1 MNTIIIM
8 QREGTTYVG
17 HSQFWF
23 PAYDGDPIFELDAVM
38 KVVAVPQGGKWRTNL
53 TAVELASYLSKV
65 QGSPDILKAAYSWC
79 YSWAVRKVLDEDPME
94 VTDKFEINWVRLM
107 RLTKET
113 MESSF
118 SFDTLKHAL
127 KSVS

>member
-17 HSQFWF
+17 HTGFFF
-23 PAYDGDPIFELDAVM
+23 PAYDGDSGFELDAVM

-65 QGSPDILKAAYSWC
+65 QSSHYILKAAYAWC
-79 YSWAVRKVLDEDPME
+79 WSWAIRKVLDESRLD
-94 VTDKFEINWVRLM
+94 VTDNGEVMWPCLINLAKVVV
-107 RLTKET
+107 EAN
-113 MESSF
+113 F
-118 SFDTLKHAL
+118 SFDILKHAV
-127 KSVS
+127 KSAS